1 MEPKKISIFS
11 FNYWKDIFLS
21 ILNFICLFFS
31 SFIPD
36 GNNNYSYK
44 KKETNNKGKQ
54 KMKRIIGPKRCPK
67 YLYLYKRL
75 FEMFKTNKNEKIN
88 LKREEENEIEEEI
101 E

>member
-21 ILNFICLFFS
+21 ILNLIYLFFS

-44 KKETNNKGKQ
+44 KKETNNKRKK

-67 YLYLYKRL
+67 YLYLYKRF
-75 FEMFKTNKNEKIN
+75 FEIFKKNKNEKIN
-88 LKREEENEIEEEI
+88 LKREEEKEKEEEI